1 MVAAIGAVAGVAG
14 AAMSASGARSAANT
28 QSAASD
34 RATMLQ
40 MQAAAQQRQD
50 LAPWTSAGGAAQS
63 RLNQYMG
70 IGGVGSS
77 GVTSMGLGTGL
88 SPDQVRQQL
97 MSRYTK
103 NGVSGGSPGGLNLP
117 PPSSPADAY
126 NQMLQY
132 GNYASTHPSG
142 GVGSDGQPFGPGQ
155 GPGYWEPDSS
165 GVGMDNAGKSQRW
178 VSTAGQQGNTSTV
191 DEEGLNAAIAK
202 YYEEQNA
209 QNAALQNDPT
219 YGSLLRAYRNGEEFD
234 PGPAFS
240 FKGENLASDPG
251 YQFGLNQGTQG
262 IDRGQASR
270 GNFLSGAAMKEL
282 ARFNEDYAGTKFNDA
297 FNRNLTT
304 HNTNLGARQQ
314 AWNTNL
320 NAYDNNRSRVYSF
333 LTGVSGMGQASA
345 AGVASGNQQ
354 AASNIGSNMLGSAN
368 AQAAGQV
375 AGGNA
380 LQSGIN
386 SAVNSY
392 NSNNLNSTAGW
403 NNMLANNNMGRSG
416 NNYNGSSNN
425 SSAANYTNSLDGG
438 VTW

>member
-14 AAMSASGARSAANT
+14 AAISASGAKSAANT
-28 QSAASD
+28 QSAASQQ
-34 RATMLQ
+34 ATMLQ

-50 LAPWTSAGGAAQS
+50 LAPWVSAGNGAQS
-63 RLNQYMG
+63 ALNRYLG

-77 GVTSMGLGTGL
+77 GVTSNGLATGL

-97 MSRYTK
+97 MSQFTRNTT
-103 NGVSGGSPGGLNLP
+103 PGGQTVT
-117 PPSSPADAY
+117 PPSSPLDAY

-132 GNYASTHPSG
+132 GSQAPTNTQY
-142 GVGSDGQPFGPGQ
+142 GVGQ
-155 GPGYWEPDSS
+155 GPGYWERDGSVS
-165 GVGMDNAGKSQRW
+165 GPEGGTAGQRW
-178 VSTAGQQGNTSTV
+178 VSTAGQQANTSTV

-209 QNAALQNDPT
+209 QNASLQNDPT
-219 YGSLLRAYRNGEEFD
+219 YGSLLRPFHNGEEFD

-240 FKGENLASDPG
+240 FTGENLASDPG

-297 FNRNLTT
+297 FNRASSTYG
-304 HNTNLGARQQ
+304 TNLSAKQN

-333 LTGVSGMGQASA
+333 LTGVSGLGQASA

-354 AASNIGSNMLGSAN
+354 AANSAAGNMLGSAN
-368 AQAAGQV
+368 AQAASQV

-380 LQSGIN
+380 LTSGVN

-392 NSNNLNSTAGW
+392 NSTNNLNSAGGW
-403 NNMLANNNMGRSG
+403 NNLLSQQGGGYSGYTGYTGANDPIANLNTK
-416 NNYNGSSNN
+416 NGW
-425 SSAANYTNSLDGG
+425 TG
-438 VTW
+438 